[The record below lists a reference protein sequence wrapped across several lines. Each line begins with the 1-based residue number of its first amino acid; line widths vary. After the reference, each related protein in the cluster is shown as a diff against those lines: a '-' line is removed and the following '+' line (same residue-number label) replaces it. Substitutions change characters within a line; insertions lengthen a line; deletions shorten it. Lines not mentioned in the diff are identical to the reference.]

1 MFLQI
6 FKSLEYVCL
15 WSEGDES
22 LPSLK
27 IGIKEDELSLAFLTA
42 VVVLINAC
50 EVEQLQSIPQSLSEA
65 FLRILKQIR
74 VRVSDQEVIKG
85 ARKCNEEGRLYK
97 SNIAVSNLAE
107 SIFRL
112 SI

>member
-27 IGIKEDELSLAFLTA
+27 IGIKEDELSLAFLSAT
-42 VVVLINAC
+42 VVLINAC
-50 EVEQLQSIPQSLSEA
+50 EVESIPQSLSEA